1 MIERVLEA
9 DWQAWRDA
17 RLEAL
22 RLHPE
27 AFASSFEE
35 ERERSEE
42 DWRLGLRRVAAL
54 AYREGGAISGI
65 AAYAQDSRAK
75 MQHRANLFSMYVR
88 PHARGKGVGAA
99 LVRAVL
105 EEARGKVVQVH
116 CSVITSND
124 RARRLYERHGFT
136 IYGTEPRSLKVDD
149 RFYDEHLMVCR
160 LD

>member
-1 MIERVLEA
+1 MIERVQEA
-9 DWQAWRDA
+9 DWQAWRDV

-27 AFASSFEE
+27 AFGGSFEE
-35 ERERSEE
+35 ERERSGE
-42 DWRLGLRRVAAL
+42 DWRLGLRRVTAL

-65 AAYAQDSRAK
+65 AVYAQNTAAK
-75 MQHRANLFSMYVR
+75 MRHRANLFSMFVR

-105 EEARGKVVQVH
+105 DEARGKALQVH
-116 CSVITSND
+116 CNVVTSND
-124 RARRLYERHGFT
+124 RARRLYERHGFEV
-136 IYGTEPRSLKVDD
+136 YATEPRALRLGDS
-149 RFYDEHLMVCR
+149 FHDEHLMVCR